1 MKKLIN
7 YFILITFAFL
17 LMACNGGGNSPSTTI
32 NVTMTDFQFTPATFT
47 VPAGEQIQFS
57 ATNNGA
63 VDHSFV
69 IMKIGSEVTSAFSDK
84 DQANVYWEKAAI
96 PAGQTIT
103 DTFKAP
109 ADAGT
114 YQIVCAVPG
123 HVEAGMIA
131 KLVVIA
137 GG

>member
-1 MKKLIN
+1 MKKLTGWIAM
-7 YFILITFAFL
+7 FAFSSFL
-17 LMACNGGGNSPSTTI
+17 AACSTGGEIASTNI
-32 NVTMTDFQFTPATFT
+32 NVTMTDFQFTPNTFT
-47 VPAGEQIQFS
+47 VPAGEQIQFK

-69 IMKIGSEVTSAFSDK
+69 IMKLGLEVTSAFSDQ
-84 DQANVYWEKAAI
+84 DQANVYWKEATI
-96 PAGQTIT
+96 PAGQSVA
-103 DTFKAP
+103 DTFTAP

-114 YQIVCAVPG
+114 YQIVCAIPG

-131 KLVVIA
+131 KLIVVA

>member
-1 MKKLIN
+1 MKRLVGYYIAIAFSLI
-7 YFILITFAFL
+7 LA
-17 LMACNGGGNSPSTTI
+17 ACGGGDGKASTAI
-32 NVTMTDFQFTPATFT
+32 NVTMTDFQYTPNTLS
-47 VPAGEQIQFS
+47 VPAGSQIQFS

-69 IMKIGSEVTSAFSDK
+69 IMNLGSEVTTAFSDQ
-84 DQANVYWEKAAI
+84 DQANVYWEEAAI
-96 PAGQTIT
+96 PAGQTVT

-109 ADAGT
+109 SEAGT

-123 HVEAGMIA
+123 HFEAGMIA
-131 KLVVIA
+131 KLVVVA